1 MKSTAEN
8 LGNSYRRSLIL
19 VQFAKDFASTRRSCL
34 SGDQKMINPISN
46 ASANNVHQASQPPA
60 ERKPDPTA
68 QTPPV
73 QKSGAVSQDQVTLK
87 SAGQADHDADG
98 K

>member
-1 MKSTAEN
+1 
-8 LGNSYRRSLIL
+8 
-19 VQFAKDFASTRRSCL
+19 
-34 SGDQKMINPISN
+34 MINPIS
-46 ASANNVHQASQPPA
+46 SAHPNDVQPVSHPPA
-60 ERKPDPTA
+60 EPKPDPQA

-87 SAGQADHDADG
+87 SAGQVDDG

>member
-1 MKSTAEN
+1 MVHFSPSSRTLLDHFAGSST
-8 LGNSYRRSLIL
+8 LLRIS
-19 VQFAKDFASTRRSCL
+19 
-34 SGDQKMINPISN
+34 PIS
-46 ASANNVHQASQPPA
+46 SAHTSDVRQASQPPA
-60 ERKPDPTA
+60 ERRPDPKA

-87 SAGQADHDADG
+87 SAGQADHEADG